1 MEEYDVRLSDG
12 SIIVVRANSPDEALQ
27 IAARR
32 IAEREAAQ
40 QPAAEQAPTMG
51 PLETAA
57 DVMAGVSRGLT
68 PYLGAGTL
76 GAAVGGGLPGAAAG
90 VGAMGLSQ
98 FVGDPL
104 VDSVNA
110 LFGTQLTKPTDAL
123 NALMDAAG
131 MPRPQT
137 EAGQMAEKTSAGAA
151 GALGGVGLARSVAAG
166 AAPGTLT
173 QRVAQVAAEA
183 PVAQTV
189 AGATGA
195 AAAEKMRQE
204 GASPLVQ
211 MGAGLAGGLAGGMG
225 TSMIGGLRGF
235 GPGGP
240 AGRTML
246 EQDFGN
252 QTNVT
257 LRVPMGPSATREPI
271 PMTYEDVARDANLA
285 ARGGMGSQQAVER
298 LARAAAIN
306 PEAAAAADR
315 LGIDVPPD
323 VLIDHTQLKEA
334 IGLTRS
340 MPGSVASAAWTDA
353 VQRAAMQADEAIA
366 RIDGSADLSEISD
379 TVLQSMNRTQA
390 DLQKQADEMYA
401 RINARLKGAGQPAVA
416 AAAPETAM
424 AQRAERQVFDVPKVN
439 KSIINPNEYLGTH
452 EIIRN
457 PSQSD
462 LLRLT
467 KGNNNSLRY
476 FKDEA
481 GNIYVANAYD
491 TTHDAMLRAT
501 GQNKSTELGELV
513 RTDSNKFDV
522 RVGDGNT
529 LEENL
534 VIFPMTGDWLRGR
547 VPPSGAV
554 PRSIMDETDA
564 FSARRPGRGAVPPQ
578 AGAAPAAIPV
588 DLINSRRL
596 MNEVV
601 KELGGDTKKLTP
613 LERDL
618 MEMSSAGRETPVTY
632 TALMRMKNDVGQAL
646 QKATGPYKDVNSGIL
661 KRLYGALSED
671 QLQYAQQVGG
681 DALRSDLRLANQV
694 VAKRKALEDRIV
706 SLFGDERDGSI
717 ARKLVS
723 TIQSGAKG
731 DVTGFNRVVRSLPE
745 DLRKRAVASAIAG
758 AAREEKT
765 NGFGFSK
772 YVNLYQGL
780 RRNSEIYKTV
790 ATTLG
795 PEGDKFLRDLYE
807 ISKRI
812 TDARAQ
818 VLTTGKANQ
827 ALVQGM
833 MAEGLIA
840 GVLRSPFG
848 RQAVMGSA
856 TAVGG
861 VMAGPVA
868 GATSAMLTN
877 ALTQG
882 NKKVLNAAG
891 DLFASPEWQQLVI
904 NVSTQ
909 QNVNQRI
916 FNAAKNSDAFRNW
929 AKLSGI
935 DNPDRW
941 LRTTLSAAI
950 GTGIAVGDRQSEVQ
964 PRMGREATE

>member
-76 GAAVGGGLPGAAAG
+76 GAAAGGGLPGAAAG
-90 VGAMGLSQ
+90 VGAMALSQ

-189 AGATGA
+189 AGAAGA

-225 TSMIGGLRGF
+225 TSMLGGLRGF

-353 VQRAAMQADEAIA
+353 VQRAATQADEAIA

-401 RINARLKGAGQPAVA
+401 RINARLKGAGQPAAA
-416 AAAPETAM
+416 AAAPEAAPPAGPAKIFPEDSRDEM
-424 AQRAERQVFDVPKVN
+424 SKEEFDAIFNAASKANKER
-439 KSIINPNEYLGTH
+439 
-452 EIIRN
+452 
-457 PSQSD
+457 
-462 LLRLT
+462 LRLFMP
-467 KGNNNSLRY
+467 SLRY
-476 FKDEA
+476 GTMSGRTTRKTYASIYNRLEGTQKSIDALLQKA
-481 GNIYVANAYD
+481 GFSGRSGSETPFTVRPPAAVA
-491 TTHDAMLRAT
+491 
-501 GQNKSTELGELV
+501 
-513 RTDSNKFDV
+513 
-522 RVGDGNT
+522 
-529 LEENL
+529 
-534 VIFPMTGDWLRGR
+534 
-547 VPPSGAV
+547 
-554 PRSIMDETDA
+554 
-564 FSARRPGRGAVPPQ
+564 
-578 AGAAPAAIPV
+578 AAPEAAAAAIPV

-618 MEMSSAGRETPVTY
+618 MEMSSTGRETPVTY

-827 ALVQGM
+827 ALVQGL
-833 MAEGLIA
+833 MAEGLVEGILKST
-840 GVLRSPFG
+840 VG
-848 RQAVMGSA
+848 RQAVMGA
-856 TAVGG
+856 TTAATG
-861 VMAGPVA
+861 VAAGPVA
-868 GATSAMLTN
+868 GAATAMLTN

-882 NKKVLNAAG
+882 QKNRLKAAG

-904 NVSTQ
+904 NISTQ

>member
-76 GAAVGGGLPGAAAG
+76 GAAAGGGLPGAAAG
-90 VGAMGLSQ
+90 VGAMALSQ

-189 AGATGA
+189 AGAAGA

-225 TSMIGGLRGF
+225 TSMLGGLRGF

-353 VQRAAMQADEAIA
+353 VQRAATQADEAIA

-401 RINARLKGAGQPAVA
+401 RINARLKGAGQPAAA
-416 AAAPETAM
+416 AAAPEAAPPAGPAKIFPEDSRDEM
-424 AQRAERQVFDVPKVN
+424 SKEEFDAIFNAASKANKER
-439 KSIINPNEYLGTH
+439 
-452 EIIRN
+452 
-457 PSQSD
+457 
-462 LLRLT
+462 LRLFMP
-467 KGNNNSLRY
+467 SLRY
-476 FKDEA
+476 GTMSGRTTRKTYASIYNRLEGTQKSIDALLQKA
-481 GNIYVANAYD
+481 GFSGRSGSETPFTVRPPAAVA
-491 TTHDAMLRAT
+491 
-501 GQNKSTELGELV
+501 
-513 RTDSNKFDV
+513 
-522 RVGDGNT
+522 
-529 LEENL
+529 
-534 VIFPMTGDWLRGR
+534 
-547 VPPSGAV
+547 
-554 PRSIMDETDA
+554 
-564 FSARRPGRGAVPPQ
+564 
-578 AGAAPAAIPV
+578 AAPEAAAAAIPV

-618 MEMSSAGRETPVTY
+618 MEMSSTGRETPVTY

-827 ALVQGM
+827 ALVQGL
-833 MAEGLIA
+833 MAEGLVEGILKST
-840 GVLRSPFG
+840 VG
-848 RQAVMGSA
+848 RQAVMGA
-856 TAVGG
+856 TTAATG
-861 VMAGPVA
+861 VAAGPVA
-868 GATSAMLTN
+868 GAATAMLTN

-882 NKKVLNAAG
+882 QKNRLKAAG

>member
-32 IAEREAAQ
+32 IAERDAAQ
-40 QPAAEQAPTMG
+40 QPAAEQTPTMG

-76 GAAVGGGLPGAAAG
+76 GAAAGGGLPGAAAG
-90 VGAMGLSQ
+90 VGAMALSQ

-137 EAGQMAEKTSAGAA
+137 EAGQMAEKTTAGAA
-151 GALGGVGLARSVAAG
+151 TALGGVGLARSVAAG

-173 QRVAQVAAEA
+173 QRVGQVAAEA

-257 LRVPMGPSATREPI
+257 LRVPMGPSAPREPI

-353 VQRAAMQADEAIA
+353 VQRAATQADEAIA

-401 RINARLKGAGQPAVA
+401 RINARLKGAGQPAAA
-416 AAAPETAM
+416 AAAPEAAPPAGPAKIFPEDSRDEM
-424 AQRAERQVFDVPKVN
+424 SKEEFDAIFNAASKANKER
-439 KSIINPNEYLGTH
+439 
-452 EIIRN
+452 
-457 PSQSD
+457 
-462 LLRLT
+462 LRLFMP
-467 KGNNNSLRY
+467 SLRY
-476 FKDEA
+476 GTMSGRTTRKTYASIYNRLEGTQKSIDALLQKA
-481 GNIYVANAYD
+481 GFSGRSGSETPFTVRPPAAVA
-491 TTHDAMLRAT
+491 
-501 GQNKSTELGELV
+501 
-513 RTDSNKFDV
+513 
-522 RVGDGNT
+522 
-529 LEENL
+529 
-534 VIFPMTGDWLRGR
+534 
-547 VPPSGAV
+547 
-554 PRSIMDETDA
+554 
-564 FSARRPGRGAVPPQ
+564 
-578 AGAAPAAIPV
+578 AAPEAAAAAIPV

-618 MEMSSAGRETPVTY
+618 MEMSSTGRETPVTY

-827 ALVQGM
+827 ALVQGL
-833 MAEGLIA
+833 MAEGLVEGILKST
-840 GVLRSPFG
+840 VG
-848 RQAVMGSA
+848 RQAVMGA
-856 TAVGG
+856 TTAATG
-861 VMAGPVA
+861 VAAGPVA
-868 GATSAMLTN
+868 GAATAMLTN

-882 NKKVLNAAG
+882 QKNRLKAAG

>member
-40 QPAAEQAPTMG
+40 QPADEQAPTMG

-76 GAAVGGGLPGAAAG
+76 GAAAGGGLPGAAAG
-90 VGAMGLSQ
+90 VGAMALSQ

-353 VQRAAMQADEAIA
+353 VQRAATQADEAIA

-401 RINARLKGAGQPAVA
+401 RINARLKGAGQPAAA
-416 AAAPETAM
+416 AAAPEAAPPAGPAKIFPEDSRDEM
-424 AQRAERQVFDVPKVN
+424 SKEEFDAIFNAASKANKER
-439 KSIINPNEYLGTH
+439 
-452 EIIRN
+452 
-457 PSQSD
+457 
-462 LLRLT
+462 LRLFMP
-467 KGNNNSLRY
+467 SLRY
-476 FKDEA
+476 GTMSGRTTRKTYASIYNRLEGTQKSIDALLQKA
-481 GNIYVANAYD
+481 GFSGRSGSETPFTVRPPAAVA
-491 TTHDAMLRAT
+491 
-501 GQNKSTELGELV
+501 
-513 RTDSNKFDV
+513 
-522 RVGDGNT
+522 
-529 LEENL
+529 
-534 VIFPMTGDWLRGR
+534 
-547 VPPSGAV
+547 
-554 PRSIMDETDA
+554 
-564 FSARRPGRGAVPPQ
+564 
-578 AGAAPAAIPV
+578 AAPEAAAAAIPV

-618 MEMSSAGRETPVTY
+618 MEMSSTGRETPVTY

-827 ALVQGM
+827 ALVQGL
-833 MAEGLIA
+833 MAEGLVEGILKST
-840 GVLRSPFG
+840 VG
-848 RQAVMGSA
+848 RQAVMGA
-856 TAVGG
+856 TTAATG
-861 VMAGPVA
+861 VAAGPVA
-868 GATSAMLTN
+868 GAATAMLTN

-882 NKKVLNAAG
+882 QKNRLKAAG

-904 NVSTQ
+904 NISTQ

>member
-1 MEEYDVRLSDG
+1 
-12 SIIVVRANSPDEALQ
+12 
-27 IAARR
+27 
-32 IAEREAAQ
+32 
-40 QPAAEQAPTMG
+40 
-51 PLETAA
+51 
-57 DVMAGVSRGLT
+57 
-68 PYLGAGTL
+68 
-76 GAAVGGGLPGAAAG
+76 
-90 VGAMGLSQ
+90 
-98 FVGDPL
+98 
-104 VDSVNA
+104 
-110 LFGTQLTKPTDAL
+110 
-123 NALMDAAG
+123 
-131 MPRPQT
+131 
-137 EAGQMAEKTSAGAA
+137 
-151 GALGGVGLARSVAAG
+151 
-166 AAPGTLT
+166 
-173 QRVAQVAAEA
+173 
-183 PVAQTV
+183 
-189 AGATGA
+189 
-195 AAAEKMRQE
+195 
-204 GASPLVQ
+204 
-211 MGAGLAGGLAGGMG
+211 
-225 TSMIGGLRGF
+225 
-235 GPGGP
+235 
-240 AGRTML
+240 
-246 EQDFGN
+246 
-252 QTNVT
+252 
-257 LRVPMGPSATREPI
+257 
-271 PMTYEDVARDANLA
+271 
-285 ARGGMGSQQAVER
+285 MGSQQAVER

-353 VQRAAMQADEAIA
+353 VQRAATQADEAIA

-401 RINARLKGAGQPAVA
+401 RINARLKGAGQPAAA
-416 AAAPETAM
+416 AAAPEAAPPAGPAKIFPEDSRDEM
-424 AQRAERQVFDVPKVN
+424 SKEEFDAIFNAASKANKER
-439 KSIINPNEYLGTH
+439 
-452 EIIRN
+452 
-457 PSQSD
+457 
-462 LLRLT
+462 LRLFMP
-467 KGNNNSLRY
+467 SLRY
-476 FKDEA
+476 GTMSGRTTRKTYASIYNRLEGTQKSIDALLQKA
-481 GNIYVANAYD
+481 GFSGRSGSETPFTVRPPAAVA
-491 TTHDAMLRAT
+491 
-501 GQNKSTELGELV
+501 
-513 RTDSNKFDV
+513 
-522 RVGDGNT
+522 
-529 LEENL
+529 
-534 VIFPMTGDWLRGR
+534 
-547 VPPSGAV
+547 
-554 PRSIMDETDA
+554 
-564 FSARRPGRGAVPPQ
+564 
-578 AGAAPAAIPV
+578 AAPEAAAAAIPV

-618 MEMSSAGRETPVTY
+618 MEMSSTGRETPVTY

-827 ALVQGM
+827 ALVQGL
-833 MAEGLIA
+833 MAEGLVEGILKST
-840 GVLRSPFG
+840 VG
-848 RQAVMGSA
+848 RQAVMGA
-856 TAVGG
+856 TTAATG
-861 VMAGPVA
+861 VAAGPVA
-868 GATSAMLTN
+868 GAATAMLTN

-882 NKKVLNAAG
+882 QKNRLKAAG

>member
-40 QPAAEQAPTMG
+40 QPADEQAPTMG

-76 GAAVGGGLPGAAAG
+76 GAAAGGGLPGAAAG
-90 VGAMGLSQ
+90 VGAMALSQ

-340 MPGSVASAAWTDA
+340 MPGTVASAAWVDA
-353 VQRAAMQADEAIA
+353 VQNAATQADEAIA

-379 TVLQSMNRTQA
+379 AVLQSMNRTQA

-401 RINARLKGAGQPAVA
+401 RINARLKGAGQPAAAA
-416 AAAPETAM
+416 AAAPDVAALKQQGFDTEKVYYHGTYQKDFDTFDMSKVGMREVPWYGEGAYLSPDRNIAKRYGDKVIPFYVRGRLLTVDNNNPWPEWLKSGADIKKELENRGYVGLQINATAKSFKYDNKGNVVLDEKGMPVDVEEIMPETV
-424 AQRAERQVFDVPKVN
+424 VFDPANIVRADK
-439 KSIINPNEYLGTH
+439 G
-452 EIIRN
+452 
-457 PSQSD
+457 PSAQ
-462 LLRLT
+462 
-467 KGNNNSLRY
+467 
-476 FKDEA
+476 
-481 GNIYVANAYD
+481 
-491 TTHDAMLRAT
+491 
-501 GQNKSTELGELV
+501 
-513 RTDSNKFDV
+513 
-522 RVGDGNT
+522 
-529 LEENL
+529 
-534 VIFPMTGDWLRGR
+534 
-547 VPPSGAV
+547 
-554 PRSIMDETDA
+554 
-564 FSARRPGRGAVPPQ
+564 
-578 AGAAPAAIPV
+578 AAPAPIPV

-618 MEMSSAGRETPVTY
+618 MEMSSTGRETPVTY

-827 ALVQGM
+827 ALVQGL
-833 MAEGLIA
+833 MAEGLVEGILKST
-840 GVLRSPFG
+840 VG
-848 RQAVMGSA
+848 RQAVMGA
-856 TAVGG
+856 TTAATG
-861 VMAGPVA
+861 VAAGPVA
-868 GATSAMLTN
+868 GAATAMLTN

-882 NKKVLNAAG
+882 QKNRLKAAG